1 MTFQQSH
8 QLDERILDELIKKS
22 QTVDLD
28 SFTRA
33 DISSF
38 IQAFTL
44 SSNSTIRSKAFVLL
58 SALCQKAHGTLA
70 GEKGSETLASLF
82 GSQITD
88 ALTETNDTALR
99 TGICTLD
106 ALFQVDWPAA
116 EAILCEEG
124 VIENIMEGVDFVHS
138 TRLEGSVAHLLG
150 QASGYK
156 RCREIIQT
164 QPINWLKNKCQQS
177 SNLSLR
183 AAAAVALVKYSRGVV
198 ADAPEAPI
206 PENTD
211 DNDQEAYLANMMKS
225 LIVNADDR
233 EPLSDAVE
241 ALAYLSIKPEIKETL
256 SSDSKFLRQL
266 FSLIPRKKST
276 STSQSIAV
284 DSAMT
289 YGTLVVISNI
299 CAYRP
304 RLSEDQAQL
313 EKLKKMAQAMKKN
326 NEVGQRQ
333 LSILESDESVRARIH
348 RLIDAGALGVIGSAL
363 TVSDTV
369 TIRLLLGKTLL
380 NIVEDTE
387 NRGKVLQSGGAKTL
401 SILIKHALESLT
413 PQNQILDARYLET
426 IQALAKLSITSS
438 PLHVFGPDLGVVFD
452 AIRPLSVLLQH
463 SSSTLLQR
471 FEASMAL
478 TNLSSY
484 QPQVAERI
492 ARAEGLLG
500 RVELL
505 MFEDHVLMRRS
516 AVELICNLVAGS
528 DDVFERYCGTLEAPG
543 ATSKLQILIALVD
556 VDDLPTVLAA
566 SGALAALTCSPHAC
580 LTLSQLQQQRKRVL
594 PVLTQLIDPS
604 TGVSLD
610 EVHDNHTIYEHPGL
624 VHRAL
629 VCVKNLLANT
639 SDHELRKALKKDAE
653 STGLVKGLEQLVK
666 GEGLTKEPS
675 ILILAAETLKVVME
689 DKESN

>member
-8 QLDERILDELIKKS
+8 QPDERILDQLIKKS

-28 SFTRA
+28 SFTRV

-58 SALCQKAHGTLA
+58 SALCQKAHGAL
-70 GEKGSETLASLF
+70 EKGSETLASLF

-88 ALTETNDTALR
+88 ALTETNDTSLR
-99 TGICTLD
+99 MGICTLD

-116 EAILCEEG
+116 EAIICEEG

-138 TRLEGSVAHLLG
+138 TQLEESVAHLLG
-150 QASGYK
+150 QASGHK

-177 SNLSLR
+177 SNLSLQ
-183 AAAAVALVKYSRGVV
+183 AAAAVALVKYSRGVA

-206 PENTD
+206 SEHTD

-225 LIVNADDR
+225 LIANADDR

-241 ALAYLSIKPEIKETL
+241 ALAYLSTKPEIKETL
-256 SSDSKFLRQL
+256 SSDSQFLRQL
-266 FSLIPRKKST
+266 FSLIPRKKLT

-326 NEVGQRQ
+326 DQVGQRQ
-333 LSILESDESVRARIH
+333 LSILESDESVRTRVH

-369 TIRLLLGKTLL
+369 AIRLLLGKTLL

-401 SILIKHALESLT
+401 SILIKHALGSLT

-426 IQALAKLSITSS
+426 IQLCMSLDLILVSS
-438 PLHVFGPDLGVVFD
+438 LMPFGPYQFCCNT
-452 AIRPLSVLLQH
+452 PHQH
-463 SSSTLLQR
+463 SCRDLR
-471 FEASMAL
+471 
-478 TNLSSY
+478 
-484 QPQVAERI
+484 
-492 ARAEGLLG
+492 
-500 RVELL
+500 
-505 MFEDHVLMRRS
+505 
-516 AVELICNLVAGS
+516 LIW
-528 DDVFERYCGTLEAPG
+528 P
-543 ATSKLQILIALVD
+543 
-556 VDDLPTVLAA
+556 
-566 SGALAALTCSPHAC
+566 
-580 LTLSQLQQQRKRVL
+580 
-594 PVLTQLIDPS
+594 
-604 TGVSLD
+604 
-610 EVHDNHTIYEHPGL
+610 
-624 VHRAL
+624 
-629 VCVKNLLANT
+629 
-639 SDHELRKALKKDAE
+639 
-653 STGLVKGLEQLVK
+653 
-666 GEGLTKEPS
+666 
-675 ILILAAETLKVVME
+675 
-689 DKESN
+689 